1 MSKKESP
8 WGVAKPTDREE
19 TKRGADKTLVAFLQ
33 KHQRREEMG
42 DVNTKFIHPTSLELA
57 LSHICGVSPSSGVH
71 GASSS
76 SSVLASHRSKE
87 DLMALA
93 QDKHER
99 ALIPNCVSPQDIGV
113 TYDMIGGLN
122 EVKELLRQSITY
134 PLKFP
139 HLYNEGIAREAV
151 KGVLL

>member
-1 MSKKESP
+1 M
-8 WGVAKPTDREE
+8 
-19 TKRGADKTLVAFLQ
+19 DKTLVAFLQ
-33 KHQRREEMG
+33 KQHLRRETSRS
-42 DVNTKFIHPTSLELA
+42 DIRFLHPTNVELA
-57 LSHICGVSPSSGVH
+57 LSHICGVSPSSGSH
-71 GASSS
+71 GAPSVSSTM
-76 SSVLASHRSKE
+76 ASHRSKE

-113 TYDMIGGLN
+113 TYDMIGGLS

>member
-1 MSKKESP
+1 
-8 WGVAKPTDREE
+8 V
-19 TKRGADKTLVAFLQ
+19 DKTLVAFLQ
-33 KHQRREEMG
+33 KQHLVEEA
-42 DVNTKFIHPTSLELA
+42 DAPDTRFIHPTSLELA
-57 LSHICGVSPSSGVH
+57 LSNICGVSPSSGVH